1 MAISADSI
9 GTHIGAV
16 ADAANTYQ
24 QGRAH
29 EDLAVHLFES
39 VPGCRV
45 ERNVMNDFQTEEV
58 DVAVG
63 NDRLPGGLPGLANVI
78 LVECKDWSR
87 PVGSQAVGYF
97 INKLAN
103 RSVELGIMIAT
114 NGITG
119 QQEQRNA
126 VALGIGA
133 IARGIKLLV
142 ITKDDIAAL
151 GCTADFVE
159 LVNRRYL
166 RAVAAGTIGY
176 PDV

>member
-1 MAISADSI
+1 MAISADTIQAYSAAI
-9 GTHIGAV
+9 GSAS
-16 ADAANTYQ
+16 NTYE

-45 ERNVMNDFQTEEV
+45 ERNVMNDFRTEEV

-63 NDRLPGGLPGLANVI
+63 NDRIPAGLPGIANVI

-87 PVGSQAVGYF
+87 PVDSQAVGYF

-103 RSVELGIMIAT
+103 RSVELGILLATSGIA
-114 NGITG
+114 G
-119 QQEQRNA
+119 QDVHQHA

-133 IARGIKLLV
+133 IARGIKLLL
-142 ITKDDIAAL
+142 ITNDDIASL
-151 GCTADFVE
+151 GTTADFIE

-166 RAVAAGTIGY
+166 RAVATGTIGL
-176 PDV
+176 P

>member
-1 MAISADSI
+1 MAISAGSI
-9 GTHIGAV
+9 KVHMAAIAN
-16 ADAANTYQ
+16 AANTYE

-45 ERNVMNDFQTEEV
+45 ERNIMNEFQTEEV

-63 NDRLPGGLPGLANVI
+63 NDGLPTGLPGLANVI
-78 LVECKDWSR
+78 LVECKDWSH
-87 PVGSQAVGYF
+87 PVNSQAVGYF

-103 RSVELGIMIAT
+103 RSVELGILIAT
-114 NGITG
+114 NGIAG
-119 QQEQRNA
+119 QEDRRNA

-142 ITKDDIAAL
+142 ITNGDIMAL
-151 GCTADFVE
+151 SSSADFVE

-166 RAVAAGTIGY
+166 RAVAAGTIGL
-176 PDV
+176 P

>member
-1 MAISADSI
+1 MAISANTI
-9 GTHIGAV
+9 KAHMAAIAK
-16 ADAANTYQ
+16 AANTSE

-45 ERNVMNDFQTEEV
+45 ERNIMNDFQTEEV

-63 NDRLPGGLPGLANVI
+63 NDGLPAGLPGLANVI
-78 LVECKDWSR
+78 LVECKDWSH
-87 PVGSQAVGYF
+87 PVSSQAVGYF

-103 RSVELGIMIAT
+103 RSVELGILIAT
-114 NGITG
+114 NGIAG
-119 QQEQRNA
+119 QKEHRNA

-142 ITKDDIAAL
+142 ITNDDIMAL
-151 GCTADFVE
+151 SSTADFVD
-159 LVNRRYL
+159 LVKRRYL
-166 RAVAAGTIGY
+166 RAVAAGTVGL
-176 PDV
+176 P

>member
-1 MAISADSI
+1 MAISANSI
-9 GTHIGAV
+9 KTHVAAV
-16 ADAANTYQ
+16 DKAANTYE

-39 VPGCRV
+39 IPGCRV
-45 ERNVMNDFQTEEV
+45 ERNIMNDFQTEEI

-63 NDRLPGGLPGLANVI
+63 NDGLPAGLPGIASVI

-87 PVGSQAVGYF
+87 PVSSQAVGYF

-103 RSVELGIMIAT
+103 RSVELGILIAT
-114 NGITG
+114 NGIAG
-119 QQEQRNA
+119 QDEHRNA

-142 ITKDDIAAL
+142 ITSDDILAL
-151 GCTADFVE
+151 SSTSDFVE
-159 LVNRRYL
+159 LLNRRYL
-166 RAVAAGTIGY
+166 RAVAAGTIGL
-176 PDV
+176 P

>member
-1 MAISADSI
+1 MAINADSI
-9 GTHIGAV
+9 KAYMAAIAK
-16 ADAANTYQ
+16 AANTYE

-45 ERNVMNDFQTEEV
+45 ERNVMNDFKTEEV

-63 NDRLPGGLPGLANVI
+63 NDGLPSGLPGLANVI

-87 PVGSQAVGYF
+87 PVSSQAVGYL

-103 RSVELGIMIAT
+103 RSVELGILIAT
-114 NGITG
+114 NGIAG
-119 QQEQRNA
+119 QAEHRNA
-126 VALGIGA
+126 VTLGIGA

-142 ITKDDIAAL
+142 ITNDDIIAL
-151 GCTADFVE
+151 STTADFVE

-166 RAVAAGTIGY
+166 RAVAAGTIGL
-176 PDV
+176 P

>member
-1 MAISADSI
+1 MAISTDTIKAHMAAI
-9 GTHIGAV
+9 TL
-16 ADAANTYQ
+16 AANTYE

-58 DVAVG
+58 DIAVG
-63 NDRLPGGLPGLANVI
+63 NDGAPAGLPGLANVI

-87 PVGSQAVGYF
+87 PVNSQAVGYF

-103 RSVELGIMIAT
+103 RSVELGILVAT
-114 NGITG
+114 NGIAG
-119 QQEQRNA
+119 QEERRNA

-142 ITKDDIAAL
+142 ITNDDIVAVTS
-151 GCTADFVE
+151 TADFVE
-159 LVNRRYL
+159 LLNRRYL
-166 RAVAAGTIGY
+166 RAVAAGTIGL
-176 PDV
+176 P